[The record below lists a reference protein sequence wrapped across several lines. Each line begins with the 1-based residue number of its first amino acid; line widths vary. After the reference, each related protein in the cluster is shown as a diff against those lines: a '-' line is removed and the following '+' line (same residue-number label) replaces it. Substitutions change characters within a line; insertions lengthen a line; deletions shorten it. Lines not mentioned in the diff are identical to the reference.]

1 MAKISRREVDFEIQ
15 FPILDVKI
23 NLIFNSR
30 IVVSSFEPYTIK
42 KLEIMKKAKS
52 DKSNPLPDLI
62 GGDYLADYNTLNR
75 TEIPYPNVTLIE
87 LLRQQAASTPNNI
100 AIEFNGVE
108 TTYEDLYK
116 KANQLAYYLKE
127 QGVQSG
133 DFIGVSLLR
142 STELV
147 ATLIAI
153 LECGAAYVPLDPN
166 YPHQRL
172 EFMLQDSEA
181 KFLIINKATD
191 VTLSNSIKILFLEE
205 ALSVLPKL
213 PNTSLGITANHNSI
227 AYLLY
232 TSGSTGK
239 PKGVPIT
246 NKSLVNLLLS
256 MAREPGIKETDKQL
270 AVTTIS
276 FDIAN
281 VELFSPLLN
290 GATIVMV
297 DSETARDGRLLIE
310 LLRSK
315 KITILQATPTTWK
328 MLLETN
334 WEEKLK
340 LKACCGGEA
349 LTKELA
355 QKLLSKCDSLWNMYG
370 PTEVTI
376 VSTVKEITPED
387 DIISIGKPIANYQIY
402 ILNANGE
409 LVPPGVV
416 GEIAIAGHGVAKGY
430 LKRENLTKEKFIK
443 NKYSSLSSNET
454 MYLSG
459 DLGKLLPTGDI
470 LCLGRLDHQ
479 VKIRGYRIELG
490 EIEET
495 LASMDAIKSAVVIG
509 HNDSLIAFVLL
520 ENDEEV
526 DSAKIKEWKNYL
538 ANHLPEYFVPHNI
551 KILKE
556 LPTTPNGKLD
566 RNALLNSDSLKTS
579 SNNSYTEPRTNEEKL
594 VTSIWKETL
603 GLDKIDIFSDFF
615 EMGGHSIKAV
625 KVMIEIEKLTGKR
638 FPLSVLFEY
647 STVEKFAKLLNTGSE
662 IQSDCLVPIKS
673 NGSKVPLFMV
683 HGGGLN
689 VLNYVNLS
697 KHFDEDQPF
706 YGIQGVGAKGYEDWY
721 DSIETMAAHY
731 IDAIVKVN
739 PNGPYALAGFCVG
752 GIVAFEMTR
761 QLKEQGK
768 EVSLTIL
775 LDSYADSSYYYK
787 TYKQKKLV
795 RYVARTHRRLTFLKE
810 MLLSWKAFK
819 MRINAKKEYLLKM
832 HFDQNDRMSEQDAL
846 ALEQFTEA
854 ASMIQGILDRY
865 HLKSQNIKVDLFRS
879 KDHVDHKLAPTHLG
893 WKKAALKGVAIH
905 NIQADKF
912 DIRVSPNDK
921 ILARMFQ
928 EILDEKHINFN
939 SGVSL
944 KQERNNTLPTFLRR
958 VTLINFFLL
967 ESFQVDLP
975 LYLV

>member
-1 MAKISRREVDFEIQ
+1 M
-15 FPILDVKI
+15 
-23 NLIFNSR
+23 
-30 IVVSSFEPYTIK
+30 VVSSVGLDTN
-42 KLEIMKKAKS
+42 KLEVMNRRLSHENNPQS
-52 DKSNPLPDLI
+52 DEVGI
-62 GGDYLADYNTLNR
+62 DYLADYNVLNN
-75 TEIPYPNVTLIE
+75 TEMTYPNVTLIE
-87 LLRQQAASTPNNI
+87 LLRKQAIITPNNI
-100 AIEFNGVE
+100 AIEFNDIE
-108 TTYEDLYK
+108 TTYTDLYK
-116 KANQLAYYLKE
+116 KANQLAHYLKA

-142 STELV
+142 STDLV

-172 EFMLQDSEA
+172 EFMLQDSDA
-181 KFLIINKATD
+181 KFLITNKASD
-191 VTLSNSIKILFLEE
+191 VTLSNSIKILFLEN
-205 ALSVLPKL
+205 ALSDLSKL
-213 PNTSLGITANHNSI
+213 PNTPLGITANPESI

-256 MAREPGIKETDKQL
+256 MAKEPGIKETDKQL

-355 QKLLSKCDSLWNMYG
+355 QKILSKCESLWNMYG

-376 VSTVKEITPED
+376 VSTVKEIKPGD

-402 ILNANGE
+402 ILNSNGE

-430 LKRENLTKEKFIK
+430 LKREILTNEKFIK
-443 NKYSSLSSNET
+443 NKYSSSSSSET

-495 LASMDAIKSAVVIG
+495 LVSIDAVKSAVVIG

-520 ENDEEV
+520 ENYEEV
-526 DSAKIKEWKNYL
+526 DGAILKEWKNYL
-538 ANHLPEYFVPHNI
+538 ANHLPEYFVPHDI
-551 KILKE
+551 QILEE
-556 LPTTPNGKLD
+556 LPITPNGKLD
-566 RNALLNSDSLKTS
+566 RNALLNSYTLKINTNS
-579 SNNSYTEPRTNEEKL
+579 SYTEPRNNEEKL

-647 STVEKFAKLLNTGSE
+647 STVEKFAKLLNTNNE
-662 IQSDCLVPIKS
+662 IQSDCLVPIKPT
-673 NGSKVPLFMV
+673 GSKVPLFMV

-706 YGIQGVGAKGYEDWY
+706 YGIQGVGAKGYDNWY

-731 IDAIVKVN
+731 VDAIVKVN

-752 GIVAFEMTR
+752 GIVAYEMTR

-768 EVSLTIL
+768 EVSLTVL

-787 TYKQKKLV
+787 THKQKKLMKYFQ
-795 RYVARTHRRLTFLKE
+795 RSHRRLVFLKE
-810 MLLSWKAFK
+810 MLTSWKAFK
-819 MRINAKKEYLLKM
+819 MRFNAKKEYILKK
-832 HFDQNDRMSEQDAL
+832 HFEQNDTMTEQDAL

-854 ASMIQGILDRY
+854 AVMIQGILDQY
-865 HLKSQNIKVDLFRS
+865 HLKPQNVKVDLFRS
-879 KDHVDHKLAPTHLG
+879 INHVDHILAPTHLG
-893 WKKAALKGVAIH
+893 WKKAALMGVDIH
-905 NIQADKF
+905 SVPVENF
-912 DIRVSPNDK
+912 DIRMSPNDK

-928 EILDEKHINFN
+928 ELLDKRHVN
-939 SGVSL
+939 V
-944 KQERNNTLPTFLRR
+944 
-958 VTLINFFLL
+958 
-967 ESFQVDLP
+967 
-975 LYLV
+975 